1 MSCPGIPRTLAY
13 GHRLISSIDTSLST
27 LKKTYHRAS
36 PRCRR
41 KVERPFR
48 RNWNGRERCRSPG
61 TAYARPRTSC
71 VVPMQGFGYGQ
82 LSCVFIYPEHISIYV
97 TRLRNFSLHVRRIP
111 QYTIDVLVISIDDR
125 FLLGSGIIG
134 YDVRQQVPL
143 DPVGIGISFYA
154 ETEVCRK
161 QIEIS
166 DMLSVSAIHDYG
178 A

>member
-1 MSCPGIPRTLAY
+1 
-13 GHRLISSIDTSLST
+13 
-27 LKKTYHRAS
+27 
-36 PRCRR
+36 
-41 KVERPFR
+41 
-48 RNWNGRERCRSPG
+48 
-61 TAYARPRTSC
+61 
-71 VVPMQGFGYGQ
+71 MQGFGYGQ